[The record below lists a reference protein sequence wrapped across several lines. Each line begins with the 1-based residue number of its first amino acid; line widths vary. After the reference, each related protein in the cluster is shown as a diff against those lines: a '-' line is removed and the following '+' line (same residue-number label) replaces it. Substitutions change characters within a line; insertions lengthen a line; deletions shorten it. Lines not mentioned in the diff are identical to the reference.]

1 MLIVVDAKLPHAST
15 AFGRFGDVRILP
27 TKQISGQTIADADA
41 VLVRSET
48 KVNGDLLDGTKVRFV
63 GTATIGTDHVDLDY
77 LRKHNIAF
85 ASCPGSNANSV
96 AEYVLAALLETS
108 FKLGFALTGKT
119 LGVVGH
125 GNTGSR
131 VAKKAEAIGM
141 RVLLNDPPLARA
153 TGDARYLPLDALM
166 GADFVSL
173 HVPLTTSG
181 DDPTYHLF
189 DEQRLSAMKVGSILI
204 NSSRGAVVD
213 TPSLKKKIR
222 DQHVRACV
230 LDVWENE
237 PDIDVEML
245 QSALIGTPHIAGY
258 SHDGKVNATRMLQ
271 QALGEFLH
279 QQVADGR
286 VEDTRDLKEILLSQT
301 DLPYEA
307 MLRYAV
313 RECYNIEEDDKRLR
327 QLASFAPELR
337 ADYFRQLRA
346 NYPIRKEFHNY
357 AVNPR
362 SLPAET
368 SDILCAVGFSLH
380 SKRKNHD

>member
-27 TKQISGQTIADADA
+27 TKQISRQSIADADA

-48 KVNGDLLDGTKVRFV
+48 KVNRDLLDGMKVRFV

-108 FKLGFALTGKT
+108 FKLGFVLKGKT

-125 GNTGSR
+125 GSTGSR

-141 RVLLNDPPLARA
+141 RVLLNDPPLARL
-153 TGDARYLPLDALM
+153 TGDAKYLPLDALM

-173 HVPLTTSG
+173 HVPLTKSG

-189 DEQRLSAMKVGSILI
+189 DERRLSAMKVGSILI
-204 NSSRGAVVD
+204 NSSRGAVVE
-213 TPSLKKKIR
+213 TQSLKKLIR

-230 LDVWENE
+230 LDVWERE
-237 PDIDVEML
+237 PDIDTEML
-245 QSALIGTPHIAGY
+245 QLALIGTPHIAGY

-279 QQVADGR
+279 QQVADGF
-286 VEDTRDLKEILLSQT
+286 VEDARDLEEIHFSQT
-301 DLPYEA
+301 DLPFET
-307 MLRYAV
+307 MLRSAV

-327 QLASFAPELR
+327 QLASLAPEQR

-346 NYPIRKEFHNY
+346 NYPIRREFHNY
-357 AVNPR
+357 CINPR
-362 SLPAET
+362 NLPEEM
-368 SDILCAVGFSLH
+368 SDIFSAVGFSLH

>member
-27 TKQISGQTIADADA
+27 TKQISRQSIADADA

-48 KVNGDLLDGTKVRFV
+48 KVNRDLLDGMKVRFV
-63 GTATIGTDHVDLDY
+63 GTATIGTDHVDLEY
-77 LRKHNIAF
+77 LNKRNIAF

-108 FKLGFALTGKT
+108 FTLGFVLKGTT

-141 RVLLNDPPLARA
+141 RVLLNDPPLARL
-153 TGDARYLPLDALM
+153 TGDAKYLPLDALM

-173 HVPLTTSG
+173 HVPLTKSG

-189 DEQRLSAMKVGSILI
+189 DERRLSAMKVGSILI
-204 NSSRGAVVD
+204 NSSRGAVVE
-213 TPSLKKKIR
+213 TQSLKKLIR

-245 QSALIGTPHIAGY
+245 QLALIGTPHIAGY

-279 QQVADGR
+279 QQVADGF
-286 VEDTRDLKEILLSQT
+286 VEDARDLEEIHFSQT
-301 DLPYEA
+301 DLPFET
-307 MLRYAV
+307 MLRFAV

-327 QLASFAPELR
+327 QLASLAPEQR

-357 AVNPR
+357 HINPR
-362 SLPAET
+362 NLPAET
-368 SDILCAVGFSLH
+368 ADILSSVGFSLH